1 MYKGEKIINKSFLLY
16 SILEQKCKTQEQKIK
31 KMEKELFEKNL
42 ELNIAKKKILKLENK
57 IFKK

>member
-1 MYKGEKIINKSFLLY
+1 MYKGEKIKNKSFLLY